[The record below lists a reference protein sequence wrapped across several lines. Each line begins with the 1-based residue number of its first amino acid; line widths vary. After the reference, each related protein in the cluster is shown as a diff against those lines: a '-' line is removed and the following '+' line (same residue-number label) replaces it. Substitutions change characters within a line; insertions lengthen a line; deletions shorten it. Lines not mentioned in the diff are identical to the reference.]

1 MDFAFTEEQIAFRK
15 AVHDWVE
22 RECPKSVA
30 LELEAREFEYPH
42 ELFAKMSK
50 AGFHGVGVPEEY
62 GGSGGN
68 VLDQCI
74 LIRELSR
81 SLGGIAWIWGLSSF
95 AGGKSVGL
103 YGTEEQKQRFLPG
116 LANGALKFAISVTET
131 GGGTDLLGAMRTTA
145 VRDSG
150 GGGWR
155 ISGHKV
161 WSTQAH
167 VADYLLLLARTAPVT
182 DKRTHGTTLFLVPN
196 PSAGLETRQ
205 IPKLGMRCVGS
216 CEVYL
221 DDVFVDDGQV
231 LGAVDEAWYQ
241 LLGTLNNERIT
252 MAALALGI
260 VDGVIEEALRYMH
273 ERYAFGKPIGQFQI
287 LQHYLADMV
296 IARKSA
302 ELHVFNAAWL
312 QSQGISCGIESNMAK
327 IVASEAAVAAA
338 DTGIQI
344 LGGLGYSQETQMQ
357 RYWRDARLYK
367 IGPISNEMAKNSI
380 AEMMGLPRS
389 F

>member
-1 MDFAFTEEQIAFRK
+1 MDFALTDEQEAFR
-15 AVHDWVE
+15 AFVHDWVE

-30 LELEAREFEYPH
+30 LELEAREHQYPH
-42 ELFAKMSK
+42 DLFAKMSK

-68 VLDQCI
+68 VVDQCI
-74 LIRELSR
+74 LIRELAR

-103 YGTEEQKQRFLPG
+103 YGTDEQKQRLLPG
-116 LANGALKFAISVTET
+116 LASGELKFAIAVTEP

-145 VRDSG
+145 KRDPSG
-150 GGGWR
+150 SGWR
-155 ISGHKV
+155 VTGQKV

-167 VADYLLLLARTAPVT
+167 VADYLLLLARTSPVT
-182 DKRTHGTTLFLVPN
+182 DKRTKGVTLFLVPN
-196 PSAGLETRQ
+196 PSAGLEIRQ
-205 IPKLGMRCVGS
+205 IPKLGMRNVGS
-216 CEVYL
+216 CEVFL
-221 DDVFVDDGQV
+221 DDVFVPDDLL
-231 LGAVDEAWYQ
+231 LGEVDNAWYQ
-241 LLGTLNNERIT
+241 LVPTLNNERIT

-260 VDGVIEEALRYMH
+260 LDGVIEEALRYMK
-273 ERYAFGKPIGQFQI
+273 ERHAFGKPIGQFQI
-287 LQHYLADMV
+287 LQHYLANMV
-296 IARKSA
+296 IDRKSA

-312 QSQGISCGIESNMAK
+312 QSQGRPCGLESNMAK
-327 IVASEAAVAAA
+327 VVASDAAVLAA

-344 LGGLGYSQETQMQ
+344 LGGMGYSQETQMQ

-367 IGPISNEMAKNSI
+367 IGPISNEMARNSI
-380 AEMMGLPRS
+380 AEMLGLPRS

>member
-1 MDFAFTEEQIAFRK
+1 MDFALTDEQEAFR
-15 AVHDWVE
+15 AFVHNWVE

-30 LELEAREFEYPH
+30 LELEAREHQYPH
-42 ELFAKMSK
+42 DLFAKMSK

-68 VLDQCI
+68 VVDQCI
-74 LIRELSR
+74 LIRELAR

-103 YGTEEQKQRFLPG
+103 YGTDEQKQRLLPG
-116 LANGALKFAISVTET
+116 LASGELKFAIAVTEP

-145 VRDSG
+145 KRDPSG
-150 GGGWR
+150 SGWR
-155 ISGHKV
+155 VTGQKV

-167 VADYLLLLARTAPVT
+167 VADYLLLLARTSPVT
-182 DKRTHGTTLFLVPN
+182 DKRTKGVTLFLVPN
-196 PSAGLETRQ
+196 PSAGLEIRQ
-205 IPKLGMRCVGS
+205 IPKLGMRNVGS
-216 CEVYL
+216 CEVFL
-221 DDVFVDDGQV
+221 DDVFVPDDLL
-231 LGAVDEAWYQ
+231 LGEVDNAWYQ
-241 LLGTLNNERIT
+241 LVPTLNNERIT

-260 VDGVIEEALRYMH
+260 LDGVIEEALRYMK
-273 ERYAFGKPIGQFQI
+273 ERHAFGKPIGQFQI
-287 LQHYLADMV
+287 LQHYLANMV
-296 IARKSA
+296 IDRKSA

-312 QSQGISCGIESNMAK
+312 QSQGRPCGLESNMAK
-327 IVASEAAVAAA
+327 VVASDAAVLAA

-344 LGGLGYSQETQMQ
+344 LGGMGYSQETQMQ

-367 IGPISNEMAKNSI
+367 IGPISNEMARNSI
-380 AEMMGLPRS
+380 AEMLGLPRS